1 VTLGRAVSAQLP
13 AGGGRGG
20 AGFAVRLPCFQ
31 HPAADQQSRTAPD
44 RAPPP
49 PTTPS
54 NSMSALVEAPL
65 DVIRD
70 LGQQLTAAATPLP
83 QKYRA
88 LFSLR
93 NVQGEE
99 AHKALSA
106 GT

>member
-1 VTLGRAVSAQLP
+1 
-13 AGGGRGG
+13 
-20 AGFAVRLPCFQ
+20 
-31 HPAADQQSRTAPD
+31 
-44 RAPPP
+44 
-49 PTTPS
+49 
-54 NSMSALVEAPL
+54 MSALVEAPL